1 MCLRRLFRE
10 TILGR
15 KSGQL
20 ALGCRKRGKRA
31 NHGECQPVP
40 RGTKGHRIGRSE
52 TKKVLIC
59 PPASGGWRVYQAG
72 AEPGPGSGSGGMLT
86 SSCWDCLC
94 DLGPVTEPPR
104 GPSVSESATQVLC
117 ELTRWSPS
125 ITGTAG
131 GRCRVQSRWC
141 RKSLER
147 GLLPPSTHPASLA
160 PSWSLRPPLPSFLPE
175 NQRENLL
182 PT

>member
-1 MCLRRLFRE
+1 MSACSQGDQRAQNREKRDEESAHLPARLRGLARL
-10 TILGR
+10 
-15 KSGQL
+15 SG
-20 ALGCRKRGKRA
+20 GSRA
-31 NHGECQPVP
+31 
-40 RGTKGHRIGRSE
+40 RARIGERG
-52 TKKVLIC
+52 V
-59 PPASGGWRVYQAG
+59 
-72 AEPGPGSGSGGMLT
+72 LT

-104 GPSVSESATQVLC
+104 GPSFSESATQALC

-125 ITGTAG
+125 IMGTAG
-131 GRCRVQSRWC
+131 GRCRVKSRWC

-160 PSWSLRPPLPSFLPE
+160 PSRSLRPPLPSFLPE
-175 NQRENLL
+175 NQRENLI